1 MTSSASAGPPGC
13 AEKAAAR
20 PAGDPAPPSGP
31 LMEGPFIGVPTG
43 TTRVAAVIG
52 DPIAHSLSPTLH
64 NEAFRA
70 LNIDWVYV
78 AFRVAPGD
86 GAAAVGAMRSLG
98 LAGLSVTMPHKAAAA
113 GAVDRLG
120 PVAARLGVVNTVS
133 RVVDG
138 GAEELLGEST
148 DGAGYLD
155 SLAEDGFDPAGRRC
169 LVLGTGGAA
178 RAVTL
183 ALAGAGAAEVAV
195 AGRSAAAAGA
205 CAALAGPAGSAVDA
219 SAPGTLM
226 ERVEAADLVVNAT
239 PVGMGA
245 GDGTPFGI
253 DRSWLTSAHF
263 VSDLIYA
270 PAVTPL
276 LEVARAAGAARAN
289 GLGMLIH
296 QAGHQ
301 IRMWTGQRPPLEA
314 MSAAAV
320 RALAVRQR

>member
-1 MTSSASAGPPGC
+1 
-13 AEKAAAR
+13 
-20 PAGDPAPPSGP
+20 
-31 LMEGPFIGVPTG
+31 MEGPFVGVPAG

-70 LNIDWVYV
+70 LGLDWVYV
-78 AFRVAPGD
+78 AFRVAAGD
-86 GAAAVGAMRSLG
+86 GAAAVGAMRTLG
-98 LAGLSVTMPHKAAAA
+98 LAGLSVTMPHKADAAR
-113 GAVDRLG
+113 AVDRLG

-138 GAEELLGEST
+138 GIEELLGEST

-155 SLAEDGFDPAGRRC
+155 SLAEDGFDPAGARC
-169 LVLGTGGAA
+169 VVLGTGGAA

-183 ALAGAGAAEVAV
+183 ALAGAGSAEVAV
-195 AGRSAAAAGA
+195 AGRNAEGVAN
-205 CAALAGPAGSAVDA
+205 CVALAGAAGSPIDA
-219 SAPGTLM
+219 SVGNDLQ
-226 ERVEAADLVVNAT
+226 ERVRAADLVVNAT
-239 PVGMGA
+239 PVGMGP

-253 DRSWLTSAHF
+253 GREWLRPGQF

-276 LEVARAAGAARAN
+276 LEEAREAGAARAN

-320 RALAVRQR
+320 RALTLRTR

>member
-1 MTSSASAGPPGC
+1 
-13 AEKAAAR
+13 
-20 PAGDPAPPSGP
+20 
-31 LMEGPFIGVPTG
+31 MEGPFAGVPSG
-43 TTRVAAVIG
+43 STRVAAVIG

-64 NEAFRA
+64 NEAFRV
-70 LNIDWVYV
+70 LGLDWVYV
-78 AFRVAPGD
+78 AFRVPPGE
-86 GAAAVGAMRSLG
+86 GAAAVAAMRTLG
-98 LAGLSVTMPHKAAAA
+98 LAGLSVTMPHKADAA

-133 RVVDG
+133 RVVDAEG
-138 GAEELLGEST
+138 EELLGEST

-155 SLAEDGFDPAGRRC
+155 SLAEDGFDPAGRRG

-183 ALAGAGAAEVAV
+183 ALAGAGAAQVVV
-195 AGRSAAAAGA
+195 AGRRAEAVSA
-205 CAALAGPAGSAVDA
+205 CASLAGRTGSGVDA
-219 SAPGTLM
+219 ADAVAL
-226 ERVEAADLVVNAT
+226 EAEIRAADLIVNAT
-239 PVGMGA
+239 PVGMQP
-245 GDGTPFGI
+245 GDGLPFDLSGA
-253 DRSWLTSAHF
+253 WLGPGQF

-276 LEVARAAGAARAN
+276 LAEARAAGSAWAN

-301 IRMWTGQRPPLEA
+301 VRMWTGQRPPLEA

-320 RALAVRQR
+320 RALAHRNRA